1 MLDSLRI
8 FRGER
13 HEAVKT
19 ALLAAALF
27 YGGSMLAARAAP
39 APVGV
44 EEQQEEPEP
53 TLDSVA
59 TAAMGD
65 RSAIGGSENLRQ
77 AMRQAQLTSRQSAS
91 SAAGA
96 HLAAVGAPKGRPQ
109 GLVFE
114 PALTVK
120 IEQAHGD
127 DFSREEAGRYMPTDS
142 TRALLHKN
150 NAFLRDTMLASQE

>member
-44 EEQQEEPEP
+44 EEQEEPEP
-53 TLDSVA
+53 TLDLVA

>member
-44 EEQQEEPEP
+44 EEQEEPEP

-150 NAFLRDTMLASQE
+150 NAFLRDTMLGSQE

>member
-8 FRGER
+8 FRRER

-44 EEQQEEPEP
+44 EEQEEPEP

-114 PALTVK
+114 LALTVK

-150 NAFLRDTMLASQE
+150 NAFLRDTMLGSQE

>member
-19 ALLAAALF
+19 ALLAAALL

-44 EEQQEEPEP
+44 EEQEEPEP

-65 RSAIGGSENLRQ
+65 RSAIGGSENLSQ

-109 GLVFE
+109 GLVVE

-150 NAFLRDTMLASQE
+150 NAFLRDTMLGSQE

>member
-44 EEQQEEPEP
+44 EEQEEPEP

-114 PALTVK
+114 LALTVK

-150 NAFLRDTMLASQE
+150 NAFLRDTMLGSQE

>member
-19 ALLAAALF
+19 ALLAVALF

-44 EEQQEEPEP
+44 EEEQEEPEP

-77 AMRQAQLTSRQSAS
+77 AQLTSRQSAS

-109 GLVFE
+109 VLVFE

>member
-44 EEQQEEPEP
+44 EEQEEPEP

-109 GLVFE
+109 GLIF
-114 PALTVK
+114 
-120 IEQAHGD
+120 
-127 DFSREEAGRYMPTDS
+127 
-142 TRALLHKN
+142 
-150 NAFLRDTMLASQE
+150 